1 MQASPSPISDR
12 ESARAD
18 RRSRILLTVLGFG
31 AGVCNGLLGAA
42 GGILL
47 VAVLPRLTL
56 PGQLSSP
63 AVAVGHPLGASLE
76 RRDILATALAVM
88 LPVSAVSWLF
98 YWLGGVPMEL
108 STVIYLVLPAI
119 AGGLLGAK
127 LLGRI
132 PDAVLRKLFA
142 GLVVVSGLRML
153 F

>member
-1 MQASPSPISDR
+1 MKPSVFSAPDRSPGQGRQP
-12 ESARAD
+12 
-18 RRSRILLTVLGFG
+18 SRIILPLVGLA
-31 AGVCNGLLGAA
+31 AGICNGLLGAA

-56 PGQLSSP
+56 PRRLSSP
-63 AVAVGHPLGASLE
+63 VAAAGRPLGESLE
-76 RRDILATALAVM
+76 RRDLLATALAVM

-108 STVIYLVLPAI
+108 TTVAYLILPAI
-119 AGGLLGAK
+119 VGGLLGAR
-127 LLGRI
+127 LLGRL
-132 PDAVLRKLFA
+132 PDTVIRKLFA